1 LINFCKFI
9 KNILSKIFSLIL
21 LPAALLTMS
30 STPIAGAN
38 NLENV
43 NSDGKANSSDLY
55 LLKSYLF
62 KLVNESSINSENAD
76 LNNDGRIQ
84 EP

>member
-1 LINFCKFI
+1 LQIH

-21 LPAALLTMS
+21 FAGCTTYNVKHAN
-30 STPIAGAN
+30 AGAN

>member
-1 LINFCKFI
+1 M
-9 KNILSKIFSLIL
+9 
-21 LPAALLTMS
+21 PAALLTMS

>member
-1 LINFCKFI
+1 LQIHKKYSI
-9 KNILSKIFSLIL
+9 EI

-30 STPIAGAN
+30 STPI
-38 NLENV
+38 
-43 NSDGKANSSDLY
+43 ANSSDLY

>member
-1 LINFCKFI
+1 
-9 KNILSKIFSLIL
+9 
-21 LPAALLTMS
+21 MS

-62 KLVNESSINSENAD
+62 KLVNESSINSEMP
-76 LNNDGRIQ
+76 I
-84 EP
+84 

>member
-1 LINFCKFI
+1 MINFCKFI